1 MLATALRKQEFY
13 VFCFLRGC
21 MVTARPSNFQPRLA
35 IERSTKMN
43 CLNAEI
49 ATIGL
54 LANYPLCNPDL
65 AAENRELIES
75 EKLS

>member
-1 MLATALRKQEFY
+1 MLATTLGKQGFY
-13 VFCFLRGC
+13 VFCFLSGC

-35 IERSTKMN
+35 IERSTKMKLECRN
-43 CLNAEI
+43 C
-49 ATIGL
+49 TIGL
-54 LANYPLCNPDL
+54 LANYPLCNPGL